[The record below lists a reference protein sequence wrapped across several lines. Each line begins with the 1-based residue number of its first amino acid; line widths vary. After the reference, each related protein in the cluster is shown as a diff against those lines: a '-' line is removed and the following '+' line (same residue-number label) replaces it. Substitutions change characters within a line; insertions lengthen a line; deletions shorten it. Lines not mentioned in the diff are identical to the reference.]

1 MAKSLQSITT
11 GKEHFETVQR
21 RLKSQ
26 TGGLG
31 FWAAVDASG
40 KSSFDKL
47 LLARKINEKYTK
59 KK

>member
-11 GKEHFETVQR
+11 DKEHFETVQR

-31 FWAAVDASG
+31 FWAAMDASG
-40 KSSFDKL
+40 KSSFDI
-47 LLARKINEKYTK
+47 ARKINEKYTK